1 MIMFRTISVSL
12 GLVLAGTAFAN
23 AGLQGTIKAKAVVC
37 ATQSGIEA
45 THAEM
50 NAQQLQSLGCT
61 TVPTSLRVDV
71 LPPSRACDPYLFVAV
86 TLPDKIA
93 RYWVSRDELE
103 AHVLYMVDVGIDC
116 QD

>member
-1 MIMFRTISVSL
+1 MIRLKAISVSL

-23 AGLQGTIKAKAVVC
+23 AGLQGTIKARAVVC

-45 THAEM
+45 THTEM
-50 NAQQLQSLGCT
+50 NTQQLQSLGCT

-71 LPPSRACDPYLFVAV
+71 LPPSQACDPYLFVAV
-86 TLPDKIA
+86 TFPDKIA
-93 RYWVSRDELE
+93 RYWVNRDELE
-103 AHVLYMVDVGIDC
+103 AHALYKGDVGIDC